1 MGSHRA
7 ELTPQMLQY
16 AEKFDDR
23 GEIRWL
29 PYLMYFHAPEHRSE
43 VVNTDRL
50 GFRLSEGQ
58 GQRASAGGRV
68 PDGPVRLIAGSSTV
82 FGSGASRDSATLAS
96 LLWDR
101 HAPGRP
107 WLNFGGRS
115 FNSAQELLLFTL
127 YRHLVPQIEEIV
139 LFTGFNNLGLARL
152 PRWMQGDSGAFFNGH
167 EYFEQVEE
175 AQARK
180 RKAAGQSRWSARRAP
195 APRRSSEELSV
206 PDLSGQLDLAV
217 DLTLRHLDNWKLLA
231 QGLGARLTFVLQ
243 PLAPWV
249 REQPARQE
257 QLLFDELD
265 GIANFSE
272 AYGDICTIEAGR
284 RYAGQL
290 REGCER
296 LGVPFLDMNPVL
308 GAAVSADDW
317 IFVDRIH
324 FTDEG
329 HDIVAGLLA
338 EQLALR

>member
-1 MGSHRA
+1 MPSHRA

-29 PYLMYFHAPEHRSE
+29 PYLMYFHAAGHRSA

-58 GQRASAGGRV
+58 GRQASAGGQV
-68 PDGPVRLIAGSSTV
+68 PEGPVRLIAGSSTV
-82 FGSGASRDSATLAS
+82 FGIGASSDADTLAS
-96 LLWDR
+96 RLWDR

-115 FNSAQELLLFTL
+115 FNSAQELLLFVL

-167 EYFEQVEE
+167 DYFEQIQET
-175 AQARK
+175 QAR
-180 RKAAGQSRWSARRAP
+180 RRRAAGQSRWSARRAP
-195 APRRSSEELSV
+195 QRTSAELSV

-217 DLTLRHLDNWKLLA
+217 ELTLRHLDNWKLLA

-265 GIANFSE
+265 GMANFSQ

-284 RYAGQL
+284 RYADRL
-290 REGCER
+290 RGGCEK
-296 LGVPFLDMNPVL
+296 LGVSFLDMNPVL
-308 GAAVSADDW
+308 GAAIGAEDW

-324 FTDEG
+324 FTDQG
-329 HDIVAGLLA
+329 HDTVAGLLA
-338 EQLALR
+338 EQLVLR

>member
-1 MGSHRA
+1 MPSHRA

-29 PYLMYFHAPEHRSE
+29 PYLMYFHAAGHRSA

-58 GQRASAGGRV
+58 GRQASAGGQV
-68 PDGPVRLIAGSSTV
+68 PEGPVRLIAGSSTV
-82 FGSGASRDSATLAS
+82 FGIGASSDADTLAS
-96 LLWDR
+96 RLWDQ

-115 FNSAQELLLFTL
+115 FNSAQELLLFVL

-167 EYFEQVEE
+167 DYFEQVQET
-175 AQARK
+175 QAR
-180 RKAAGQSRWSARRAP
+180 RRRAAGQSRWSARRAP
-195 APRRSSEELSV
+195 QRTSAELSV
-206 PDLSGQLDLAV
+206 PDLAGQLDLAV
-217 DLTLRHLDNWKLLA
+217 ELTLRHLDNWKLLA

-265 GIANFSE
+265 GMANFSQ

-284 RYAGQL
+284 RYADHL
-290 REGCER
+290 RGGCEK
-296 LGVPFLDMNPVL
+296 LGVSFLDMNPVL
-308 GAAVSADDW
+308 GAAIGAEDW

-324 FTDEG
+324 FTDQG
-329 HDIVAGLLA
+329 HDTVAGLLA
-338 EQLALR
+338 EQLVLR

>member
-1 MGSHRA
+1 MTSQRA

-29 PYLMYFHAPEHRSE
+29 PYLMYFHASDHRSE

-68 PDGPVRLIAGSSTV
+68 PEGPVRLIAGSSTV
-82 FGSGASRDSATLAS
+82 FGIGASSDGDTLAS
-96 LLWDR
+96 RLWDR
-101 HAPGRP
+101 HAPALP

-167 EYFEQVEE
+167 EYFEQVQEL
-175 AQARK
+175 QARQ
-180 RKAAGQSRWSARRAP
+180 RRATGQSRWSARRAP
-195 APRRSSEELSV
+195 QRSEAELSV

-217 DLTLRHLDNWKLLA
+217 ELTLRHLDNWRLIA

-249 REQPARQE
+249 RERPAHQE
-257 QLLFDELD
+257 RLLFDELD
-265 GIANFSE
+265 GIANFSQ

-284 RYAGQL
+284 RYADQL
-290 REGCER
+290 RGGCEK
-296 LGVPFLDMNPVL
+296 LNVPFLDLNPVL
-308 GAAVSADDW
+308 GSAIKDEDW
-317 IFVDRIH
+317 VFVDRIH

>member
-1 MGSHRA
+1 MASHRA

-29 PYLMYFHAPEHRSE
+29 PYLMYFHAAEHHSE
-43 VVNTDRL
+43 VVSTDRL
-50 GFRLSEGQ
+50 GFRLSEGR
-58 GQRASAGGRV
+58 GQRASVGGRV
-68 PDGPVRLIAGSSTV
+68 PEGPVRLIAGSSSV
-82 FGSGASRDSATLAS
+82 FGIGASSDAATLAS
-96 LLWDR
+96 RLWDR
-101 HAPGRP
+101 HAPGGP

-115 FNSAQELLLFTL
+115 FNSAQELLLFVL

-139 LFTGFNNLGLARL
+139 LFSGFNNLGLARL

-167 EYFEQVEE
+167 EYFDQVAE
-175 AQARK
+175 ARARK
-180 RKAAGQSRWSARRAP
+180 HKGAGHPRW
-195 APRRSSEELSV
+195 PRRRTPERSSAELSV
-206 PDLSGQLDLAV
+206 PDLGGQLDLAV
-217 DLTLRHLDNWKLLA
+217 DLTVRHLDNWNLLA

-249 REQPARQE
+249 RERPAPQE
-257 QLLFDELD
+257 KLLFDELD

-272 AYGDICTIEAGR
+272 AYGDICTIDVGR
-284 RYAGQL
+284 RYADRL
-290 REGCER
+290 RRGCEK
-296 LGVPFLDMNPVL
+296 LGIPFHDMNPVL
-308 GAAVSADDW
+308 GAAISTTDW